1 MGAKEK
7 LTVLNPRGIPK
18 PLTRT
23 SLAPRLSDLRDKK
36 VYVIPCLYDQSVI
49 EVVALNHS
57 IVEALNE
64 AIPGIKAALPK
75 TAFSRSYLF
84 ERSENIQARPTPE
97 EETELKDAD
106 AVVNG
111 VSW

>member
-1 MGAKEK
+1 
-7 LTVLNPRGIPK
+7 
-18 PLTRT
+18 
-23 SLAPRLSDLRDKK
+23 

-64 AIPGIKAALPK
+64 AIPGIKATLPK

-97 EETELKDAD
+97 EEAELKDAD